1 MAKSQNRKQYDFPNA
16 PLQIQQD
23 LKGAILLGQ
32 MQLDLLKSVE
42 ASLAALTLGQKPSG
56 PGDQKGGR
64 A

>member
-42 ASLAALTLGQKPSG
+42 ASLQSLSLSQKTTG
-56 PGDQKGGR
+56 LRDQKGGR

>member
-1 MAKSQNRKQYDFPNA
+1 MAKPPSRKQYDFPHA

-23 LKGAILLGQ
+23 IKGAILLGQ

-42 ASLAALTLGQKPSG
+42 TALATIAMGQKPSNA
-56 PGDQKGGR
+56 GDQKGGH